1 MKDKKVFNIL
11 RILRDLSKLNTICT
25 RDYAEKL
32 GVNVRTVQRYLED
45 ISEFF
50 DIELIQESRG
60 CYKFINFER
69 VREILLKQE
78 DYKDFEKFA
87 NIVSAFNPKLLKYFN
102 VEEKLL
108 KKIINNEIF
117 YIKTSPF
124 EEIMNFP
131 LFQKVKKAIKYSQMI
146 DVEYE
151 SDQLKRFDDL
161 RPHKIVFAEGN
172 WYLVT
177 QDDDEFN
184 GGVKFLRLNFIKKV
198 ELKSKEFKK
207 NRDLLKFI
215 ENFQSL
221 MSAYDKPRFEVIVFV
236 DREVE
241 RHFKAKKFL
250 DSQTVVKD
258 TKEGLILRYYIN
270 DENEILLLAKRWL
283 PHMKIISPSYLQE
296 KLEDIIKKTIEG

>member
-11 RILRDLSKLNTICT
+11 QILKDLSKLNIVCT
-25 RDYAEKL
+25 KEYAKKL
-32 GVNVRTVQRYLED
+32 NVSVRTVQRYLED

-50 DIELIQESRG
+50 DIELVQEKRG
-60 CYKFINFER
+60 CYKYLNFKK
-69 VREILLKQE
+69 VKEILLNQK
-78 DYKDFEKFA
+78 DYEDFEKFA
-87 NIVSAFNPKLLKYFN
+87 NVVAAFNPKLFKYFN

-124 EEIMNFP
+124 EEVMNFP

-151 SDQLKRFDDL
+151 SDQLRRFENL

-221 MSAYDKPRFEVIVFV
+221 MSAYDKPKFEVVVFV

-283 PHMKIISPSYLQE
+283 PHIKIISPSYLQD
-296 KLEDIIKKTIEG
+296 KLENMAKELLD